1 MILCFELSM
10 PYAASWNG
18 KWSGA
23 DQGHYIF
30 KTSQAASMQKLFAK
44 LDGGSWAYR
53 WDDGWCAVVS
63 ARIVDAKR
71 SCSANTAG
79 MILSS
84 RQCVVIVV
92 CRFSG
97 VLTAIFCINI
107 SDRKK

>member
-10 PYAASWNG
+10 PHAASWNG

-53 WDDGWCAVVS
+53 WDDG
-63 ARIVDAKR
+63 
-71 SCSANTAG
+71 
-79 MILSS
+79 
-84 RQCVVIVV
+84 
-92 CRFSG
+92 
-97 VLTAIFCINI
+97 
-107 SDRKK
+107 

>member
-10 PYAASWNG
+10 PHAASWNG

-53 WDDGWCAVVS
+53 WDDGWCAMIS
-63 ARIVDAKR
+63 ARIVDAKEAR
-71 SCSANTAG
+71 KLRKANAG
-79 MILSS
+79 FCGYVWMVKDILAFGE
-84 RQCVVIVV
+84 I
-92 CRFSG
+92 
-97 VLTAIFCINI
+97 
-107 SDRKK
+107 KKR

>member
-10 PYAASWNG
+10 PCAASWNG

-63 ARIVDAKR
+63 ARIVDAKEAR
-71 SCSANTAG
+71 KLRKVNAG
-79 MILSS
+79 FCGYDWMVKDILAFGE
-84 RQCVVIVV
+84 I
-92 CRFSG
+92 
-97 VLTAIFCINI
+97 
-107 SDRKK
+107 KKR